1 MNINIKQFT
10 SFLFTEVEPSI
21 GLITLNRPGKL
32 NAITFEMLD
41 EFSELFQIL
50 SREDSMRVVILTG
63 GGRGFC
69 SGADLKDASNFLDS
83 GALTDPE
90 SFLRIAQEK
99 FSGLVLGLRKIPQT
113 IIAAV
118 NGVAAGGGFAMTLA
132 SDFIVASPDAYFI
145 PSFINIGLSGGEMG
159 TSYFLP
165 RFVGLSRATEILC
178 TGRNIYAEEAQRIGL
193 VVKIVPQ
200 EELIETAL
208 SYAKMMTSK
217 SIGGLKLTK
226 RVLEANASAPSLE
239 AALNLENRNQAIM
252 AFSGDFA
259 KFVKSFVEGKK

>member
-1 MNINIKQFT
+1 MKQFKT
-10 SFLFTEVEPSI
+10 ILFSEPEPSI
-21 GLITLNRPGKL
+21 GQITLNRPENL

-50 SREDSMRVVILTG
+50 SQEDSIRVVILTG
-63 GGRGFC
+63 EGRGFC
-69 SGADLKDASNFLDS
+69 SGADLKNASHIFDS

-118 NGVAAGGGFAMTLA
+118 NGVAAGGGFAMTLG
-132 SDFIVASPDAYFI
+132 SDFIVATPDAYFI

-178 TGRNIYAEEAQRIGL
+178 TGRNIYADEAERIGL

-208 SYAKMMTSK
+208 SYAKMMISK
-217 SIGGLKLTK
+217 SVGGLRLTK
-226 RVLEANASAPSLE
+226 RVLEANSAAPSLE
-239 AALNLENRNQAIM
+239 AALNLENRNQTIM

-259 KFVKSFVEGKK
+259 RLVKSFVEEKK